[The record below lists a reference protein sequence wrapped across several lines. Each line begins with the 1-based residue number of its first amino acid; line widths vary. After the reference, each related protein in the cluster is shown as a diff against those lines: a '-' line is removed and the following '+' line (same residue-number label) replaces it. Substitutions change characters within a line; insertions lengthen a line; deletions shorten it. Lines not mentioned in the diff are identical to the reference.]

1 MFFRLN
7 VLRFRLNEN
16 RKIQMVMQ
24 IKLKLKVHRVLK
36 TNIDFFSL
44 YLWTIKKLVQL
55 IQSLAFEAIRFRPN
69 VSCVL
74 RLRMWPV
81 HRRLSSANWPLTS
94 LGELHEDCN
103 TIIVYNT
110 YSLKDPNEVRWA
122 ARVIQNTVLSTMY
135 SKVPTLKLSLN
146 PRILGRALLEA
157 LRGPLS
163 ITKSTNKIKFAMWGS
178 HFSELAEQSSA
189 YKCGCIQLCSRS
201 HVRSSRGSQLL
212 FIEL

>member
-44 YLWTIKKLVQL
+44 SLRTIKTLVQL

-110 YSLKDPNEVRWA
+110 YSL
-122 ARVIQNTVLSTMY
+122 RVPTRPDEQLVLSKTLY
-135 SKVPTLKLSLN
+135 WVQCTLK
-146 PRILGRALLEA
+146 
-157 LRGPLS
+157 
-163 ITKSTNKIKFAMWGS
+163 F
-178 HFSELAEQSSA
+178 
-189 YKCGCIQLCSRS
+189 QLWSWVQIPES
-201 HVRSSRGSQLL
+201 
-212 FIEL
+212 